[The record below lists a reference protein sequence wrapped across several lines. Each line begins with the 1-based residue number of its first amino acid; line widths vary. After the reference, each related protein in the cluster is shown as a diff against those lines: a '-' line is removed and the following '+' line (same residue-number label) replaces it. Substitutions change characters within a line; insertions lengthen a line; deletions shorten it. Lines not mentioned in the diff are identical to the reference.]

1 MFATPF
7 FIDGLTSL
15 TFRHHHIILM
25 SGIITR
31 LVYQKRNKNRIS
43 IFLDDAYAFSLPDVL
58 ASTLQLGQHLD
69 DEEIARLRAQDD
81 RQRAMDKA
89 LRLLARR
96 PRSRHEIDDA
106 LKQAGYGPGIREQVI
121 TRLVEMEYLDD
132 RAFAR
137 WWVENRTEFSPR
149 SIRALQQELY
159 QKGVSQDIIS
169 SATAYL
175 DDETLAIAAGRQRA
189 YRWQHLSPQDFERKM
204 LGYLQRRG
212 FSYPAARFAVDYF
225 WEQPDRGNEA

>member
-1 MFATPF
+1 
-7 FIDGLTSL
+7 
-15 TFRHHHIILM
+15 M
-25 SGIITR
+25 SGVITR
-31 LVYQKRNKNRIS
+31 LVYQKRNKNRVS

-58 ASTLQLGQHLD
+58 ASSLQLGQHLD
-69 DEEIARLRAQDD
+69 DDEIARLRAQDD

-106 LKQAGYGPGIREQVI
+106 LKQADYSPDIREQVI
-121 TRLVEMEYLDD
+121 TRLVEMDYLDD

-137 WWVENRTEFSPR
+137 WWVDNRTEFSPR

-159 QKGVSQDIIS
+159 QKGISQ
-169 SATAYL
+169 AVMAEVLAQL
-175 DDETLAIAAGRQRA
+175 DDETLAVAAGRQRA
-189 YRWQHLSPQDFERKM
+189 YRWQHLPRADFDKKV

-212 FSYPAARFAVDYF
+212 FSYPAARFATDHL
-225 WEQPDRGNEA
+225 WELMQQDDRPD

>member
-1 MFATPF
+1 
-7 FIDGLTSL
+7 
-15 TFRHHHIILM
+15 M

-31 LVYQKRNKNRIS
+31 LVYQKRNKNRVS

-58 ASTLQLGQHLD
+58 AATLQLGQHLD
-69 DEEIARLRAQDD
+69 DEEIARLQAQDD

-106 LKQAGYGPGIREQVI
+106 LKQADISADIREQVI
-121 TRLVEMEYLDD
+121 ARLIEMDYVDD

-137 WWVENRTEFSPR
+137 WWVENRTQFSPR
-149 SIRALQQELY
+149 SLRALQQELY
-159 QKGVSQDIIS
+159 QKGISPDIITE
-169 SATAYL
+169 ALAAL
-175 DDETLAIAAGRQRA
+175 DDDTLAVSAGRQRA
-189 YRWQHLSPQDFERKM
+189 YRWQHLPRAEFDKKM

-212 FSYPAARFAVDYF
+212 FSYPAARLATDILR
-225 WEQPDRGNEA
+225 EQLRQDTETDIDLSD